1 MSALPIP
8 DIELVHVPQP
18 PAAALVARA
27 RQVPVQQPALELPLF
42 HESVKRRKPWWTTL
56 SVSKVG
62 Q

>member
-1 MSALPIP
+1 MSALPTP
-8 DIELVHVPQP
+8 DIELVHVPRP

-27 RQVPVQQPALELPLF
+27 RQVPALELPLF
-42 HESVKRRKPWWTTL
+42 HESVRRRKRWWTTF